1 MATTGET
8 NDLKS
13 EKTREK
19 QKNKNEQ
26 QIIKSEVAEPTERE
40 LDVVTSVFK
49 SFETGL
55 REGTIFPK
63 VNMMSGVTKDCLEQ
77 DYYLRT
83 CTLH

>member
-1 MATTGET
+1 MATNREM
-8 NDLKS
+8 NDTKS

-19 QKNKNEQ
+19 EKNKNEQ
-26 QIIKSEVAEPTERE
+26 QIIKPEIDEPTERE

-63 VNMMSGVTKDCLEQ
+63 VNMMSGVTR
-77 DYYLRT
+77 DYL
-83 CTLH
+83 

>member
-19 QKNKNEQ
+19 EKNKNEQ
-26 QIIKSEVAEPTERE
+26 LIIEHEIDLPTERE

-63 VNMMSGVTKDCLEQ
+63 VNMSGVTKD
-77 DYYLRT
+77 YL
-83 CTLH
+83 

>member
-1 MATTGET
+1 MTDQHSCFPITMATTGET

-19 QKNKNEQ
+19 EKNKNEQ
-26 QIIKSEVAEPTERE
+26 QIIESEIDEPTERE

-63 VNMMSGVTKDCLEQ
+63 VNMMSGVTKD
-77 DYYLRT
+77 YL
-83 CTLH
+83 

>member
-19 QKNKNEQ
+19 EKNKNEQ
-26 QIIKSEVAEPTERE
+26 KIIEPEIAEPTERE

-63 VNMMSGVTKDCLEQ
+63 ANMMSGVTKDYSKYCF
-77 DYYLRT
+77 RIF
-83 CTLH
+83 TLP

>member
-19 QKNKNEQ
+19 EKNKNEQ
-26 QIIKSEVAEPTERE
+26 QIIESEIDEPTERE

-63 VNMMSGVTKDCLEQ
+63 VNMMSGVTKD
-77 DYYLRT
+77 YL
-83 CTLH
+83 

>member
-1 MATTGET
+1 MATTREM
-8 NDLKS
+8 NDTKS

-19 QKNKNEQ
+19 EKNKNEQ
-26 QIIKSEVAEPTERE
+26 QIIESEIDEPTERE

-63 VNMMSGVTKDCLEQ
+63 V
-77 DYYLRT
+77 
-83 CTLH
+83 

>member
-19 QKNKNEQ
+19 EKNKNEQ
-26 QIIKSEVAEPTERE
+26 QIIEPEIDEPTERE

-63 VNMMSGVTKDCLEQ
+63 VNMMSGVTR
-77 DYYLRT
+77 DYL
-83 CTLH
+83 

>member
-1 MATTGET
+1 MATNREM
-8 NDLKS
+8 NDTKS

-19 QKNKNEQ
+19 EKNKNEQ
-26 QIIKSEVAEPTERE
+26 QIIEPEIDEPTERE

-63 VNMMSGVTKDCLEQ
+63 VLCWGKYSDKSSN
-77 DYYLRT
+77 
-83 CTLH
+83 